1 MGTKMKNRQKL
12 KGKLRSYL
20 NAPLIL
26 GILLGAVDIW
36 IFTENTK
43 AGAILA
49 GFLVIYFVTII
60 TMISVSKPGLMSEL
74 VSFATE
80 YGQIQKRLLK
90 DLELPHALLDEEGR
104 IIWTN
109 REFDKVVEKE
119 KSYMKVVTSSFPD
132 ITRDKLPLKEEDEAE
147 CMIKHEERDFRVKM
161 KRIGLKD
168 MALLSDT
175 IEVDEDYDGYLIAL
189 YLFDET
195 ALNLALTELDNQ
207 SLVVGLI
214 YIDNYDEAMES
225 VEEVGQSLLS
235 AFIDRKVNQYISAI
249 DGIVRKLEKDKY
261 LLVLRKSSF
270 NQMKED
276 KFKILDDVKSIDIG
290 NEIAVTLSIGIGL
303 EGLTYAQNCE
313 FARNAI
319 DLALGRGGDQ
329 AVVKLKDKVNY
340 YGGKSQQKEN
350 NTRVRARVK
359 AQALQEIINSRDKV
373 LVMGHRNG
381 DVDSF
386 GACVGIK
393 WACSILQKECHIV
406 LEDVST
412 SLRPLVDLYKT
423 YPDLEDDAIVS
434 SAEALEIAGG
444 NTVLVVVDVNKPSIT
459 ECPEL
464 IRRCKSIVVL
474 DHHRQGTE
482 AIENATL
489 SYVEPYAS
497 SACEMVAEI
506 IQYIGDDVKPKAI
519 ISDCLYSGIVVDTQN
534 FTTKTGVRTFDAAS
548 YLRRN
553 GADVTRV
560 RKMFR
565 EDANEYITRADAVRR
580 AEIYRKV
587 YAISYCDAENV
598 ESPTVLAAQAA
609 NELLNI
615 NGIKGSFVLSEYQ
628 GKIYVSARSID
639 EMNVQIIMERMG
651 GGGHMN
657 IAGAQL
663 EGESIESVADYLKE
677 TIDIMIEE
685 GAI

>member
-1 MGTKMKNRQKL
+1 MKNKQKI

-20 NAPLIL
+20 NAPLVLGFVL
-26 GILLGAVDIW
+26 GIVDIGLYA
-36 IFTENTK
+36 ISLK
-43 AGAILA
+43 AGLIVS
-49 GFLVIYFVTII
+49 GFLVIYFVVVIAMII
-60 TMISVSKPGLMSEL
+60 SSKPGLIEEL

-90 DLELPHALLDEEGR
+90 ELELPYALLDEEGR
-104 IIWTN
+104 VIWIN
-109 REFDKVVEKE
+109 KAFEKVIEKDKVNKQIINSV
-119 KSYMKVVTSSFPD
+119 FPE
-132 ITRDKLPLKEEDEAE
+132 ITKDKLPTKEEEEVE
-147 CMIKHEERDFRVKM
+147 CSIKFEERDFRVKM
-161 KRIGLKD
+161 RRIGLKD

-175 IEVDEDYDGYLIAL
+175 VEVGDDYDGYLTAL

-207 SLVVGLI
+207 SLAVGLI
-214 YIDNYDEAMES
+214 YIDNYEEAMES
-225 VEEVGQSLLS
+225 VEDVGQSLLA
-235 AFIDRKVNQYISAI
+235 AFIDRQISQYVSSL
-249 DGIVRKLEKDKY
+249 DGIIRSFEKDKY
-261 LLVLRKSSF
+261 LLIMRKSAL
-270 NQMKED
+270 NQMIED
-276 KFKILDDVKSIDIG
+276 RFKILDDVRGISIG
-290 NEIAVTLSIGIGL
+290 NETAVTLSIGIGL
-303 EGLTYAQNCE
+303 EGLTYSQNIE

-329 AVVKLKDKVNY
+329 AVVKFKDKLNY

-359 AQALQEIINSRDKV
+359 AHALEEIINSRDKV
-373 LVMGHRNG
+373 FVMGHRDG
-381 DVDSF
+381 DADSF

-393 WACSILQKECHIV
+393 WACSILHKECHIV
-406 LEDVST
+406 LDEVST
-412 SLRPLVDLYKT
+412 SLRPLVDFYYT
-423 YPDLEDDAIVS
+423 YPDLENDAIIS
-434 SAEALEIAGG
+434 GDRALELAEG

-459 ECPEL
+459 QCPEL
-464 IRRCKSIVVL
+464 IRRCKSIVVM
-474 DHHRQGTE
+474 DHHRQGE
-482 AIENATL
+482 EYIENATL

-497 SACEMVAEI
+497 SACEMVAEM
-506 IQYIGDDVKPKAI
+506 IQYIGSDEKPKAVV
-519 ISDCLYSGIVVDTQN
+519 SECLYSGIVVDTQN

-565 EDANEYITRADAVRR
+565 EDAVEYKTRADAVRR
-580 AEIYRKV
+580 AEIFNKV
-587 YAISYCDAENV
+587 YAISYCEAKDV

-615 NGIKGSFVLSEYQ
+615 KGIRGSFVFSEFQ
-628 GKIYVSARSID
+628 NKIYISARSID
-639 EMNVQIIMERMG
+639 EMNVQIVMERMG

-663 EGESIESVADYLKE
+663 TGETIESAKELLKD
-677 TIDIMIEE
+677 TLTQMIEE